1 MKSFKEFNI
10 IIEGRSREEA
20 ERARQAKHNPGIWT
34 LENAGSSINPSWRVK
49 KKSGGSEGSSGGRA
63 TASASKAS
71 EKAIQQRQVASAAQG
86 RKKTV
91 PQPVTKKPE
100 AKPAPKKP
108 VAKKPSDEVRCLG
121 SGCKGSE
128 HLGPPKPATK
138 KVDPPSRY
146 DAAVSS
152 SRSSKKSQ
160 DFYRRFDKKK

>member
-20 ERARQAKHNPGIWT
+20 ERSRQAKPNPGNWT

-49 KKSGGSEGSSGGRA
+49 KKSGGSGGSSGGRA

-100 AKPAPKKP
+100 AKPAPKKSEVRVP
-108 VAKKPSDEVRCLG
+108 EDEAFYKKKREYEASKKP
-121 SGCKGSE
+121 
-128 HLGPPKPATK
+128 AAK

-146 DAAVSS
+146 DAAISA

-160 DFYRRFDKKK
+160 DYYRRFDKK